1 MTERYLED
9 YAVGQKFGL
18 GRIRVEKDQIK
29 AFAAEFDPQPFHL
42 DEALASDTIFRG
54 LAASG
59 WHTAAMTMRLL
70 VGGELKPA
78 GGIVGTGFD

>member
-9 YAVGQKFGL
+9 YAVGQKFGSE
-18 GRIRVEKDQIK
+18 RIRVDEDRIK
-29 AFAAEFDPQPFHL
+29 AFAAESDPQPFHP
-42 DEALASDTIFRG
+42 DEVLAADTIFHG

-70 VGGELKPA
+70 VEGTQA
-78 GGIVGTGFD
+78 GRWHRRHRI